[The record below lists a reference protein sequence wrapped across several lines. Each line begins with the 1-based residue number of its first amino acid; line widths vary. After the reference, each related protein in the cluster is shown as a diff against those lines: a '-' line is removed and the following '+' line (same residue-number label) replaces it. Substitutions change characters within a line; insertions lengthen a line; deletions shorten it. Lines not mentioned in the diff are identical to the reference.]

1 MKHLIVAGMIAAL
14 AFVATEARAND
25 VVDFPLVIGGT
36 SAFGAVHTDPSP
48 FTDTFTFAVF
58 GPQVANGSLITIGL
72 NPGQNIDFLSAD
84 LNGAPYLF
92 PISPGTF
99 EFGFLLDTPLI
110 GPLVLTVN
118 GTTDAIEGCVL
129 TQTCASYSGTLNVIP
144 ASVPEPASLMLLG
157 AGLAGLGIWRRK
169 STKI

>member
-14 AFVATEARAND
+14 AIVATEARAND
-25 VVDFPLVIGGT
+25 VVAFPPVIGGT
-36 SAFGAVHTDPSP
+36 SAFGAVHTDSLA
-48 FTDTFTFAVF
+48 FTDTFTFAVL
-58 GPQVANGSLITIGL
+58 GPQTANGSLITIGL
-72 NPGQNIDFLSAD
+72 NPGQNIDFDSAD
-84 LNGAPYLF
+84 LNGAPYVF

-99 EFGFLLDTPLI
+99 EFGFLLDTPLL

-118 GTTDAIEGCVL
+118 GTTDANEGCVA
-129 TQTCASYSGTLNVIP
+129 TNTCASYSGTLNVIP
-144 ASVPEPASLMLLG
+144 AAVPEPASLMLLG